1 MHNNLSYFIY
11 YSVATIIL
19 WPGFSNLRYRFNVS
33 FTIANV
39 TFVHFC
45 VSPTFVR
52 QNGPLNRAL
61 N

>member
-1 MHNNLSYFIY
+1 MDNAKGIEQLENKVNALFR
-11 YSVATIIL
+11 
-19 WPGFSNLRYRFNVS
+19 PGFTNLRYRFNVS